1 MQRRKGKRACLAAIS
16 RNCFYCSLC
25 LTPGPAART
34 LFISEVIRYE
44 GRVIA
49 SLDRCDLALD
59 VVDEELIPV
68 SLCNLQ
74 DLVEAL
80 KFSFRFGCLVLNRHW
95 AVSTATDVV
104 AIWQVYPKTGDKPEG
119 ANREE
124 WMLQN
129 FLGYGGLPAS
139 SSLISLQIFIHAS
152 NPKFTPLAPS
162 MNS

>member
-1 MQRRKGKRACLAAIS
+1 
-16 RNCFYCSLC
+16 
-25 LTPGPAART
+25 
-34 LFISEVIRYE
+34 
-44 GRVIA
+44 VIA

-80 KFSFRFGCLVLNRHW
+80 KFSFRFGCLVLNRHS

-104 AIWQVYPKTGDKPEG
+104 ATWQVYPKTDDKLER
-119 ANREE
+119 ANREG
-124 WMLQN
+124 WLLQN

-139 SSLISLQIFIHAS
+139 SRLISLQIFIHAP
-152 NPKFTPLAPS
+152 NPKFTSLGPS